1 MTRVAVLDMAG
12 TTVADDGVVL
22 RAFDMALDQ
31 SLPSATKDDRR
42 RGRRIVRETMGQS
55 KIDVFRLVLDD
66 EDRAQAALAAF
77 EQAYLDEV
85 EAGGVG
91 ALPGAVDAMT
101 VLRDGGWSL
110 CLTTGFPPTIRDALL
125 ERLGWRGV
133 VPLALSPVDAGRGRP
148 YPDLVLAAFLRL
160 GGDDVA
166 DTVVVGD
173 TPSDMA
179 CGRRAGAGTRVG
191 VLTGGTA
198 SADLLLA
205 GATDVVGSVRDVPSL
220 VAGRPAA
227 LRRT

>member
-1 MTRVAVLDMAG
+1 
-12 TTVADDGVVL
+12 
-22 RAFDMALDQ
+22 
-31 SLPSATKDDRR
+31 
-42 RGRRIVRETMGQS
+42 
-55 KIDVFRLVLDD
+55 
-66 EDRAQAALAAF
+66 
-77 EQAYLDEV
+77 
-85 EAGGVG
+85 
-91 ALPGAVDAMT
+91 
-101 VLRDGGWSL
+101 
-110 CLTTGFPPTIRDALL
+110 
-125 ERLGWRGV
+125 V